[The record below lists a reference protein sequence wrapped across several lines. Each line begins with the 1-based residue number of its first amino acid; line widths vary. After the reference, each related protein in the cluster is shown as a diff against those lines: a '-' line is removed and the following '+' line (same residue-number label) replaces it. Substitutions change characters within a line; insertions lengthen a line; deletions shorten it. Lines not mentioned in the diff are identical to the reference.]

1 MIHSFNL
8 RERAMQKLLQGLQHF
23 QTNIFGTQRELFE
36 RLTEGQSPEV
46 LFITSSDS
54 RINPNLLT
62 QTEPGELS
70 GLPQGMIKLHG

>member
-36 RLTEGQSPEV
+36 RSEGQSLEV
-46 LFITSSDS
+46 LFITTCSDS